1 MTSDLPVG
9 GAARRFTAGCYPA
22 ISIRP
27 TNFCVPRSKIAPE
40 ANADTK
46 WFLLC
51 LLPSGTPLNRCRTPG
66 DFTR

>member
-22 ISIRP
+22 ISARP
-27 TNFCVPRSKIAPE
+27 TNFCVPRSKTAPE

-46 WFLLC
+46 
-51 LLPSGTPLNRCRTPG
+51 
-66 DFTR
+66 

>member
-1 MTSDLPVG
+1 MSDLPPAR
-9 GAARRFTAGCYPA
+9 AARRFTAGCYPA
-22 ISIRP
+22 ISARP
-27 TNFCVPRSKIAPE
+27 TNFCVPRSKTAPE

-51 LLPSGTPLNRCRTPG
+51 LLPSGMHLDCSETPG